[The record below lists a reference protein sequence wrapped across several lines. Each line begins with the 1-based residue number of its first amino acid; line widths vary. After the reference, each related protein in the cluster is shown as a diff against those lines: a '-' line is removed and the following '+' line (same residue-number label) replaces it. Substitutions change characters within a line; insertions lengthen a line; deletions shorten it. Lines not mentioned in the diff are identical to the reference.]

1 MKNVSA
7 VGTGDQRA
15 SDLPEG
21 VSQDSGPAKFYA
33 GVWPSVTRCPSF
45 IYSFFKRNQ
54 QTRFQYNISV
64 LLMLALN
71 LFRYH
76 AILTKHTHGIR
87 LDDLS
92 SGPQDLRS

>member
-21 VSQDSGPAKFYA
+21 VSQDSAKFYA
-33 GVWPSVTRCPSF
+33 GVWSSVTRPPGFVC
-45 IYSFFKRNQ
+45 SFFKRNQ
-54 QTRFQYNISV
+54 QSRFLYNISV

-71 LFRYH
+71 LF
-76 AILTKHTHGIR
+76 
-87 LDDLS
+87 
-92 SGPQDLRS
+92 